1 MGNTQSAAGH
11 CRSRKPKLSAKPR
24 TKRSQSILEG
34 RARKKRTS
42 QTASQRDA
50 DLEILDI
57 LKLDSR
63 TSGRSGGKKRSKV
76 DSKMDSKT
84 SSKSKNSKKRTR
96 TDRKRKGKG
105 VQSTRP
111 VHSVQTVQSKEVPL
125 LKPPVSPQL
134 ESMDSVVS
142 PISPGSGGQR
152 VMPISPVPI
161 DVDTNYEYTMHSF
174 LRPSTATDL
183 KDYDFA
189 AHSSPKKERLS
200 ISTTPTIREHG
211 FYVLYSPKATKGGS
225 KRRKARS
232 LQIES
237 KRGHCKRRTLPAVS
251 AKVRVH

>member
-1 MGNTQSAAGH
+1 MG
-11 CRSRKPKLSAKPR
+11 

-42 QTASQRDA
+42 QTASQRDD

-63 TSGRSGGKKRSKV
+63 TGGRSGGKKRSKMNSKIA
-76 DSKMDSKT
+76 SKMDSKMG
-84 SSKSKNSKKRTR
+84 SKSKNGKKRTR
-96 TDRKRKGKG
+96 TDRKRKDKC
-105 VQSTRP
+105 VQSTR
-111 VHSVQTVQSKEVPL
+111 SVQSKEVPL

-134 ESMDSVVS
+134 ESMDSPVS
-142 PISPGSGGQR
+142 GVSPGSGGQR
-152 VMPISPVPI
+152 AMPISPVPI

-189 AHSSPKKERLS
+189 AHSSPKKERLTS
-200 ISTTPTIREHG
+200 STTPTIREHG
-211 FYVLYSPKATKGGS
+211 FYVLYSPKATKGRKTSGFGGS